1 MAKSKSQTKR
11 EAVQKAVQKP
21 AAWKSNQ
28 QRSTGADK
36 KDQSKARTPKLVK
49 LKMKTS
55 YRHFAK
61 AGDVWETDA
70 AKAKELVDL
79 GRAEYH
85 DGKKTDENSR

>member
-1 MAKSKSQTKR
+1 MAKSKSQKKR
-11 EAVQKAVQKP
+11 EAAQKGGKKAPWRDSQQK
-21 AAWKSNQ
+21 K
-28 QRSTGADK
+28 TGASK
-36 KDQSKARTPKLVK
+36 KDQAKAKTPTMVK

-79 GRAEYH
+79 GRAEYY
-85 DGKKTDENSR
+85 DE